1 MLLYCKTLKEILKDV
16 HLLEKVL
23 EYALRGEF
31 PNFRVSEIQED
42 FVYAKPK

>member
-1 MLLYCKTLKEILKDV
+1 MLLCCKILKEKDV

-31 PNFRVSEIQED
+31 PNFRVSETQGD

>member
-1 MLLYCKTLKEILKDV
+1 MLFCCKILKEKDV

-31 PNFRVSEIQED
+31 PNFRISEIQED
-42 FVYAKPK
+42 FVDPKPK